1 MNPLGFK
8 YNNGELCCDEIPISK
23 IVKNHKT
30 PLYIYS
36 SNNLI
41 SSYKKLKEEVN
52 NLDVD
57 ILFALKS
64 NSTIGIVKL
73 LAEQGAGADIVS
85 GGELKIAQASKIQ
98 PSKIVFSGVGKT
110 EEEIKNGIASKIRQF
125 NVESQSE
132 LDKIISIANNLNT
145 KVPVSL
151 RINPDIEVDT
161 HKKIA
166 TGSNSTKFGLPIDQA
181 ISLYQRINIEKNIKP
196 MGLAIHIGSQIFN
209 NLEFKTAYQ
218 SLLRVANNLREKGCK
233 VPNLDLGGGVG
244 VNYENFEV
252 DFTGFGKTIYEIFKG
267 QGYSLSI
274 EPGRCLVANSGILIA
289 KTIYLKRNNKKNFII
304 VDAAMNDF
312 IRPTLY
318 EANHKIALVK
328 SSSVEKEKFDIVG
341 PICETGDYF
350 TKDIILPSP
359 HENDLIVI
367 FSVGAYGS
375 VMSSNYNSRPPASE
389 VMIQN
394 QKIQLLKNSQSI
406 EEKIKSEIS
415 HLIG

>member
-41 SSYKKLKEEVN
+41 SSYKKLREEVN

-110 EEEIKNGIASKIRQF
+110 EEEINHGIASKIKQF

-161 HKKIA
+161 HRKIA

-181 ISLYQRINIEKNIKP
+181 IYLYQRINIEKNI
-196 MGLAIHIGSQIFN
+196 
-209 NLEFKTAYQ
+209 
-218 SLLRVANNLREKGCK
+218 R
-233 VPNLDLGGGVG
+233 
-244 VNYENFEV
+244 
-252 DFTGFGKTIYEIFKG
+252 
-267 QGYSLSI
+267 
-274 EPGRCLVANSGILIA
+274 
-289 KTIYLKRNNKKNFII
+289 
-304 VDAAMNDF
+304 
-312 IRPTLY
+312 
-318 EANHKIALVK
+318 
-328 SSSVEKEKFDIVG
+328 
-341 PICETGDYF
+341 
-350 TKDIILPSP
+350 
-359 HENDLIVI
+359 
-367 FSVGAYGS
+367 
-375 VMSSNYNSRPPASE
+375 
-389 VMIQN
+389 
-394 QKIQLLKNSQSI
+394 
-406 EEKIKSEIS
+406 
-415 HLIG
+415 